1 MKTATSKSRWQREY
15 FIMTTIAVAV
25 EDLGEFP
32 KLKITIEAG
41 STYLFFTPSLISMP
55 K

>member
-15 FIMTTIAVAV
+15 IIMTTIAVAV

-32 KLKITIEAG
+32 ELKIKRGASG
-41 STYLFFTPSLISMP
+41 TYLFFTPSLISMP